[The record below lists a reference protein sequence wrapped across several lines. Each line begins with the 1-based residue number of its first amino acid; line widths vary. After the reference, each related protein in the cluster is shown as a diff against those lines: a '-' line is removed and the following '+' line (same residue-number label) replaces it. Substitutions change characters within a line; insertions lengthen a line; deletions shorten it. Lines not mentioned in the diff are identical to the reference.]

1 MMSSSHC
8 MSNHSSSMALAAG
21 AVPGLCV
28 QETLEV
34 EATVPVHLT
43 EATHH
48 HILRDLVTSVL
59 VTGTTLLLWPTESS
73 LRVAVTRF
81 KETNEKQLT
90 KTTMD
95 LWCLQ
100 WRGSLISALICVT
113 SSLGSHVLPA
123 WQNYISLK
131 TCLTVDL
138 DSDMT
143 CPRIL
148 SAPHTPQPRDTPT
161 WCSSSVPRDRS
172 SCLCHPCHESW
183 HGHYKRRGHPP
194 AVTILK
200 RHTSGSMGHIHKLHT
215 TTQ

>member
-1 MMSSSHC
+1 
-8 MSNHSSSMALAAG
+8 
-21 AVPGLCV
+21 
-28 QETLEV
+28 
-34 EATVPVHLT
+34 
-43 EATHH
+43 
-48 HILRDLVTSVL
+48 
-59 VTGTTLLLWPTESS
+59 
-73 LRVAVTRF
+73 
-81 KETNEKQLT
+81 
-90 KTTMD
+90 MD

-138 DSDMT
+138 DSGMS

-161 WCSSSVPRDRS
+161 WCSSSDPRDRS

-183 HGHYKRRGHPP
+183 HGQYKRWGHPP
-194 AVTILK
+194 AVTILQ
-200 RHTSGSMGHIHKLHT
+200 RHTSGSMGHIHKLDT
-215 TTQ
+215 TIRKMTFGDCSKNEYCTFQSYRPLLLLIQCKMCNHWLNDTQLKVSFL